1 MAALP
6 TVGRRREGAA
16 ILQLTAHGRL
26 PAGKHPASLDEMH
39 DLFVARAPHQE
50 ARQLIFDAF
59 KIHYSLVR
67 QLFSHGTL
75 WVDGGFCTHKSTAPK
90 DIDMVII
97 VDPGEVQNFSPAE
110 EERLVQLLTL
120 QAVEVELPEL
130 SAPRVQPM
138 GGLIDCFFALSID
151 VDALKM
157 WDLTWSSVKEADGT
171 ITPGATKGYLEV
183 TW

>member
-6 TVGRRREGAA
+6 TVGRRGEGAA

-26 PAGKHPASLDEMH
+26 PEGKHPIDLEEMH

-75 WVDGGFCTHKSTAPK
+75 WVDGGFCTHKPTAPK

-110 EERLVQLLTL
+110 EERLMQLLTL
-120 QAVEVELPEL
+120 QGVKVKQPDTRVQ
-130 SAPRVQPM
+130 RVQPM
-138 GGLIDCFFALSID
+138 GGLIDCFFVLSID
-151 VDALKM
+151 IDSIKM
-157 WDLTWSSVKEADGT
+157 WDLLWSSVKEADGT
-171 ITPGATKGYLEV
+171 ITPGATKGYLEL